1 MRKEKWSSDAI
12 ALSSLRQKVKTA
24 QPREK
29 QESGWSTALGNF
41 RLVLLRLGRKGRA
54 VIFSSPAVV

>member
-1 MRKEKWSSDAI
+1 MRKETWSPDAI
-12 ALSSLRQKVKTA
+12 PLSSLRQKVKAA

-29 QESGWSTALGNF
+29 QESGWSTIFGNF
-41 RLVLLRLGRKGRA
+41 CLVLPRLGRNGKA